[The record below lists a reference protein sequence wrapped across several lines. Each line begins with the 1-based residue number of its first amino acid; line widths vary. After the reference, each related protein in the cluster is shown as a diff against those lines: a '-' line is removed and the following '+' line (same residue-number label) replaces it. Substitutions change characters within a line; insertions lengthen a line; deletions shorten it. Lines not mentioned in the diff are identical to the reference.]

1 MRVVS
6 RPNEPSLDTTY
17 LKRVVEDYK
26 KAKEA
31 QEQFEKRT
39 SALKKELSE
48 AVEKYGIP
56 DDKGNRWLELDDI
69 KLKRERRI
77 QRSLD
82 SAGAEQWAK
91 ENGLWDEVKEVI
103 EVLSEDRLLG
113 LAWDRQDLEGTIQSF
128 YIEKEIWAFKA

>member
-1 MRVVS
+1 MRVVP
-6 RPNEPSLDTTY
+6 RPDQSVLDKNY
-17 LKRVVEDYK
+17 IKRVAEDYK

-39 SALKKELSE
+39 NALKKELSE
-48 AVEKYGIP
+48 IVDTYGTV

-82 SAGAEQWAK
+82 SSGAEQWAK
-91 ENGLWDEVKEVI
+91 ENGLWDEVKEII
-103 EVLSEDRLLG
+103 EVLSEDKLLG
-113 LAWDRQDLEGTIQSF
+113 LAWDRQDLEDTIQAF

>member
-1 MRVVS
+1 MRIIN
-6 RPNEPSLDTTY
+6 RPDGAQPDLAY
-17 LKRVVEDYK
+17 LQRVAEDYK

-39 SALKKELSE
+39 NALKKELSE
-48 AVEKYGIP
+48 AVDTYGTPDEKGS
-56 DDKGNRWLELDDI
+56 RWLDLGDF

-82 SAGAEQWAK
+82 TSAVETWAK
-91 ENGLWDEVKEVI
+91 ENGLWDDVKEVV
-103 EVLSEDRLLG
+103 EVLSEDKLLG
-113 LAWDRQDLEGTIQSF
+113 LAWDHKDLEETIQSF